1 MHNLPLTPKSL
12 IFATVQQTSGSAMV
26 KAAVPNV
33 GASSFT
39 IYLDKAVS
47 VSVKVAWFVI
57 N

>member
-1 MHNLPLTPKSL
+1 VHNLPLTPKSL